1 MHSAL
6 NRSVGTQQD
15 LGGPAP
21 ITLASA
27 VAVSRGASYLTI
39 QTLITSIA
47 QALSFAILARII
59 TPGEVGILAVLSIIA
74 GLSQALNGAA
84 FQQAST
90 RFIGELGPG
99 SREAAVAVF
108 YQSIRVTL
116 TLSVPIAIC
125 VFVSAP
131 VLASALLS
139 SAAEAGLFRFLAV
152 DILVYSGVL
161 PVAIGTIFGMNRF
174 KAAATIGCAGS
185 ILRQFLIII
194 LIISMRNFVGLVLGW
209 IVSDLAMLAAYGLF
223 IIHNLGLPKN
233 PFSLRKLIS
242 FSWPLSIGNVIS
254 FASSYFDRAI
264 LIAFVP
270 LASLGVYNAAV
281 TAFGVLSGM
290 TGSVNNAI
298 LPAYSEIGGRSGL
311 ESCRRATWLSSRY
324 ASLTLVPLAFGLF
337 ATARVALTIFVGQ
350 VYVGGTQSLMILS
363 LIFAFTLFGITLGT
377 MLLALSLTR
386 AAMWITLASVLL
398 GVATAYVL
406 LPLGFGITGASI
418 ARGVAMVVSLGLT
431 LAVLRRKNAI
441 QIDFKTMWKSLVAG
455 GVMAGVLVIA
465 QMILYSRIL
474 LPAYVVLGGIVY
486 LAVLRMLKAV
496 QEHDIELIGKYLG
509 SRLGFVS
516 KVLGAILVAE

>member
-6 NRSVGTQQD
+6 NRTVGTQRNSE
-15 LGGPAP
+15 GTAPANL
-21 ITLASA
+21 TSA
-27 VAVSRGASYLTI
+27 VTVSRGASYLTI
-39 QTLITSIA
+39 QTLVTSIA
-47 QALSFAILARII
+47 QVLSFAILARII
-59 TPGEVGILAVLSIIA
+59 TPGEVGILAILTLIVALA
-74 GLSQALNGAA
+74 QALNGGA
-84 FQQAST
+84 FQQAAT
-90 RFIGELGPG
+90 KFIGELGTG
-99 SREAAVAVF
+99 SKEAASAVF

-125 VFVSAP
+125 VFVGAP
-131 VLASALLS
+131 MLASALLS

-161 PVAIGTIFGMNRF
+161 PVAIGTIYGMNRF
-174 KAAATIGCAGS
+174 KAAAFIGSAGV
-185 ILRQFLIII
+185 ILRQCLIIV
-194 LIISMRNFVGLVLGW
+194 LIILTRNFVGLVYGW
-209 IVSDLAMLAAYGLF
+209 IVSDLVLLAAYGLF
-223 IIHNLGLPKN
+223 IIHNLGLPKY
-233 PFSLRKLIS
+233 PFSLGKLIS

-254 FASSYFDRAI
+254 FASGWFDRAI

-281 TAFGVLSGM
+281 IAFGVLSGV

-337 ATARVALTIFVGQ
+337 ATARIALTIFVGQ
-350 VYVGGTQSLMILS
+350 AYVGGTASLMVLS
-363 LIFAFTLFGITLGT
+363 LMFAFTLFGITLST
-377 MLLALSLTR
+377 MLVALSLTR
-386 AAMWITLASVLL
+386 PAMWITLASVLL
-398 GVATAYVL
+398 GIASAYVL

-431 LAVLRRKNAI
+431 LAVLRGKKAV

-455 GVMAGVLVIA
+455 GIMAGVLVIA
-465 QMILYSRIL
+465 QMIFYSGIL

-486 LAVLRMLKAV
+486 LTALRVLKAV
-496 QEHDIELIGKYLG
+496 QGHDIELIRRYLG
-509 SRLGFVS
+509 HRLGFAS
-516 KVLGAILVAE
+516 KVLGAILVTP

>member
-6 NRSVGTQQD
+6 NRSVDTQQN
-15 LGGPAP
+15 LGGTAP
-21 ITLASA
+21 VNLASA

-47 QALSFAILARII
+47 QALAFAVLARII
-59 TPGEVGILAVLSIIA
+59 TPSEVGILAVLSLIVA
-74 GLSQALNGAA
+74 LSQALNGAA
-84 FQQAST
+84 FQQAAT
-90 RFIGELGPG
+90 KFIGELGQG
-99 SREAAVAVF
+99 SKEAASAVF

-116 TLSVPIAIC
+116 TLSVPIAVC
-125 VFVSAP
+125 VFVGAP

-152 DILVYSGVL
+152 DVLVYSGVL
-161 PVAIGTIFGMNRF
+161 PVAIGTVLGMNRF
-174 KAAATIGCAGS
+174 KAAAIIGSAGTI
-185 ILRQFLIII
+185 IRQGLIII
-194 LIISMRNFVGLVLGW
+194 LIILTRNFVGLVLGW

-242 FSWPLSIGNVIS
+242 FSWPLSFGSVIG
-254 FASSYFDRAI
+254 FASSWFDRAV

-270 LASLGVYNAAV
+270 LASLGVYNAV
-281 TAFGVLSGM
+281 LYAFGVLNGM
-290 TGSVNNAI
+290 TGSVNNAL
-298 LPAYSEIGGRSGL
+298 LPAYSGITGRSGL
-311 ESCRRATWLSSRY
+311 ESCRRATWLGSRY

-337 ATARVALTIFVGQ
+337 ATARLALTIFVGQ
-350 VYVGGTQSLMILS
+350 AYVSGTESLMILS
-363 LIFAFTLFGITLGT
+363 LVFAFTLFGLPSGP
-377 MLLALSLTR
+377 MLVALSQTR
-386 AAMWITLASVLL
+386 AAMWITIATVLL
-398 GVATAYVL
+398 GIASAYVL
-406 LPLGFGITGASI
+406 LPLVGITGASI

-441 QIDFKTMWKSLVAG
+441 QIDIKTMWKSLVAG

-486 LAVLRMLKAV
+486 LAVLRILKAV
-496 QEHDIELIGKYLG
+496 QGHDIELIGKYLG